1 MAVSKSKKRK
11 KKPSKRRPADPW
23 DVLVHSHD
31 LFLRELECVA
41 EMYELVLPVL
51 KERDKVRDARI
62 NELMDKIKTARGRLS
77 RVTSYRH
84 SRIRRT
90 YRQSPPRRPN
100 VPSRD
105 HNVYHLKI

>member
-62 NELMDKIKTARGRLS
+62 NELMDKIKTARGKTVPRDFIPTFKKDRKSTRLNS
-77 RVTSYRH
+77 SHV
-84 SRIRRT
+84 
-90 YRQSPPRRPN
+90 
-100 VPSRD
+100 
-105 HNVYHLKI
+105 

>member
-62 NELMDKIKTARGRLS
+62 NELMDKIKTARGKTVPRDFIP
-77 RVTSYRH
+77 TFKN
-84 SRIRRT
+84 
-90 YRQSPPRRPN
+90 SPNISAKSATPTECS
-100 VPSRD
+100 VKGS
-105 HNVYHLKI
+105 